1 MSIIVINDFLYIFAS
16 YNMKR
21 KNIKMITE
29 RQINSTRRND
39 KLVEKINCQL
49 RRNSA
54 LMRNLPSFQSGFSS
68 IFGINRKDLL
78 SDYMKGNN
86 IDDIKNDWKTIGN
99 DLRRSMINF
108 SKR

>member
-1 MSIIVINDFLYIFAS
+1 
-16 YNMKR
+16 
-21 KNIKMITE
+21 MITE
-29 RQINSTRRND
+29 RKINSTRRTD
-39 KLVEKINCQL
+39 KMIKKINCQL

-68 IFGINRKDLL
+68 IFDINRNDLL

-86 IDDIKNDWKTIGN
+86 IDDMKNDWKTIGN
-99 DLRRSMINF
+99 DLRTSMINF

>member
-21 KNIKMITE
+21 KKINMITE
-29 RQINSTRRND
+29 RQINSTRRTD
-39 KLVEKINCQL
+39 KMIKKINCQL

-68 IFGINRKDLL
+68 IFDINRKDLL

-86 IDDIKNDWKTIGN
+86 IDDMKDDWKTIGN
-99 DLRRSMINF
+99 DIRLSMINF

>member
-1 MSIIVINDFLYIFAS
+1 
-16 YNMKR
+16 
-21 KNIKMITE
+21 MITE
-29 RQINSTRRND
+29 RQLNSTRRND

-68 IFGINRKDLL
+68 VFDINRKDLL
-78 SDYMKGNN
+78 SDYMKGNDIN
-86 IDDIKNDWKTIGN
+86 DIKNDWETIGN
-99 DLRRSMINF
+99 DLRLSMINF

>member
-1 MSIIVINDFLYIFAS
+1 MIN
-16 YNMKR
+16 
-21 KNIKMITE
+21 E
-29 RQINSTRRND
+29 RQINSTRNND
-39 KLVEKINCQL
+39 KLVQKINCQL

-68 IFGINRKDLL
+68 IFDINRKGLL

-99 DLRRSMINF
+99 DIRRSMINF

>member
-21 KNIKMITE
+21 MITE

-39 KLVEKINCQL
+39 KLVDKINCQL

-68 IFGINRKDLL
+68 IFDINRKDLL

-86 IDDIKNDWKTIGN
+86 IDDVKNDWKAIGN
-99 DLRRSMINF
+99 DIRLSMINF
-108 SKR
+108 CKR

>member
-29 RQINSTRRND
+29 RQINSTRRTN
-39 KLVEKINCQL
+39 KLVKKINCQL
-49 RRNSA
+49 QRNSA

-68 IFGINRKDLL
+68 IFDINRKDIL
-78 SDYMKGNN
+78 SDYMKGN
-86 IDDIKNDWKTIGN
+86 IIEDLHHDWKTIGN
-99 DLRRSMINF
+99 DLRR
-108 SKR
+108 

>member
-21 KNIKMITE
+21 MITE

-68 IFGINRKDLL
+68 IFDINRKDLL

-86 IDDIKNDWKTIGN
+86 IDDVKNDWKAIGN
-99 DLRRSMINF
+99 DIRLSMINF
-108 SKR
+108 CKR

>member
-1 MSIIVINDFLYIFAS
+1 MSN
-16 YNMKR
+16 
-21 KNIKMITE
+21 E
-29 RQINSTRRND
+29 RQINSTRNND
-39 KLVEKINCQL
+39 KLVQKINCQL

-68 IFGINRKDLL
+68 IFDINRKGLL

>member
-1 MSIIVINDFLYIFAS
+1 
-16 YNMKR
+16 
-21 KNIKMITE
+21 MITE
-29 RQINSTRRND
+29 RQINSTRRTD
-39 KLVEKINCQL
+39 KMIKKINCQL

-68 IFGINRKDLL
+68 IFDINRNDLL

-86 IDDIKNDWKTIGN
+86 IDDMKNDWKTIGN
-99 DLRRSMINF
+99 DLRTSMINF

>member
-1 MSIIVINDFLYIFAS
+1 
-16 YNMKR
+16 MKR
-21 KNIKMITE
+21 KNINMITE
-29 RQINSTRRND
+29 RQINSTRRTD
-39 KLVEKINCQL
+39 KMIKKINCQL

-68 IFGINRKDLL
+68 IFDINRNDLL

-86 IDDIKNDWKTIGN
+86 IDDMKNDWKTIGN
-99 DLRRSMINF
+99 DLRTSMINF